1 MTTPTPALRA
11 LTLADDR
18 EAWERLGFAADAAG
32 TITVGTVALHFTAPA
47 AAGAPDEPGGVTG
60 WTLQGTGPGDLDGLP
75 TAWTAQGAGSPAVHP
90 NGAVVLDHVVAMTP
104 DLDRTTAA
112 LAGAGL
118 DLRRTREAG
127 TPERPVRQCFYVV
140 GEAVLELVGDVEPSG
155 PARFWGLV
163 AVVPD
168 VDDLHERLGPDL
180 LGAPKDAVQPGRR
193 IATVRREA
201 GLRVPLAFLTPRPA
215 RS

>member
-1 MTTPTPALRA
+1 MTPTPALRA
-11 LTLADDR
+11 LDLADDR
-18 EAWERLGFAADAAG
+18 DAWERLGFAVGADGA
-32 TITVGTVALHFTAPA
+32 ITVGTVALRLTAPA
-47 AAGAPDEPGGVTG
+47 DGGTDGVTG
-60 WTLQGTGPGDLDGLP
+60 WTLRGTGPADLDGLP
-75 TAWTAQGAGSPAVHP
+75 TTWTAQDGAGAPAVHP

-112 LAGAGL
+112 LASAGF

-127 TPERPVRQCFYVV
+127 TPERPVRQCFYVL
-140 GEAVLELVGDVEPSG
+140 GETVLELVGDVEPAG

-168 VDDLHERLGPDL
+168 VDALHERLGPAL
-180 LGAPKDAVQPGRR
+180 LGAPRDAVQPGRR

-201 GLRVPLAFLTPRPA
+201 GLRVPLAFLTPRPP